1 MGDSI
6 SVDPDAIDRAAADLQ
21 SAADQ
26 LDQLLDRFTA
36 QLSGVGDPWGT
47 DMLGQL
53 IGGGYVAIEGLALKT
68 YESVVTSFDDDAE
81 ALGDMAGSFRQVEQ
95 GNRDDMDQLG
105 RQV

>member
-36 QLSGVGDPWGT
+36 QLNGVGDLWGT
-47 DMLGQL
+47 DLLGQL
-53 IGGGYVAIEGLALKT
+53 IGGGYVAIESLALKT
-68 YESVVTSFDDDAE
+68 YESVVDSFDDDAA
-81 ALGDMAGSFRQVEQ
+81 ALSDLAGSLRQVEAD
-95 GNRDDMDQLG
+95 NRDSLDQLG
-105 RQV
+105 RRV